1 MRAISKS
8 SCGRGDALSPR
19 KNVFKGAAIL
29 SAGQGL
35 GRILSFVRNLIV
47 ARLVTPEDFGI
58 AATFAITVSVFEMI
72 SDLGSDKLIIQA
84 KDGDNE
90 LLQATAQSWLFVRG
104 LMAAIFIAGLAKPIS
119 RLFDVPEAQWAFMVL
134 GLVPLMR
141 GLAHLDRIRL
151 QRGMRFGPQVA
162 AEAGSQLVATLSAW
176 PLAAWLGDYSAMLW
190 LVILQAG
197 SFAIIS
203 HAFALRRYR
212 WAWDRG
218 SAHRLVTFGWPLL
231 VNGLLMFGILQ
242 GDRLVV
248 GSMYS
253 IRDLGLYSVA
263 AALTMT
269 PTMVLASL
277 STSLLLPL
285 FSEVQDAPERL
296 CRRYRLSVQLFSG
309 LSGLTAVGFILAGQP
324 LLVLF
329 FGSAYED
336 AGTIIAALAIMQG
349 ARLLRIVPTVAA
361 MARSDTSN
369 SMMANLFRIAAL
381 PLALLAAWF
390 HLPIFWIA
398 VAGAAGELLGLLYS
412 LSRLQRKQSLRVGIA
427 IGPVLVTAA
436 CITGAFFLE
445 PLVSHSIAKLIIA
458 LLVIGCVLLLGMS
471 AFDESRSE
479 LRRAAYALLR
489 YRPVLLKTQ
498 I

>member
-1 MRAISKS
+1 
-8 SCGRGDALSPR
+8 
-19 KNVFKGAAIL
+19 
-29 SAGQGL
+29 
-35 GRILSFVRNLIV
+35 
-47 ARLVTPEDFGI
+47 
-58 AATFAITVSVFEMI
+58 
-72 SDLGSDKLIIQA
+72 
-84 KDGDNE
+84 
-90 LLQATAQSWLFVRG
+90 
-104 LMAAIFIAGLAKPIS
+104 
-119 RLFDVPEAQWAFMVL
+119 
-134 GLVPLMR
+134 
-141 GLAHLDRIRL
+141 
-151 QRGMRFGPQVA
+151 
-162 AEAGSQLVATLSAW
+162 
-176 PLAAWLGDYSAMLW
+176 
-190 LVILQAG
+190 
-197 SFAIIS
+197 
-203 HAFALRRYR
+203 
-212 WAWDRG
+212 
-218 SAHRLVTFGWPLL
+218 
-231 VNGLLMFGILQ
+231 MFGILQ

-277 STSLLLPL
+277 SVSLLLPL

-398 VAGAAGELLGLLYS
+398 VAGAAGELFGLLYS

-427 IGPVLVTAA
+427 IGPALVTAA
-436 CITGAFFLE
+436 CIAGAFFLE
-445 PLVSHSIAKLIIA
+445 PLVSQSIAKLIIA

-479 LRRAAYALLR
+479 FRRAAYALLHTGLS
-489 YRPVLLKTQ
+489 Y
-498 I
+498 